1 MSSGGSLLS
10 TSLTTGDSA
19 NPRIV
24 GGHGVWFRLSDGRE
38 VIDASNTAAPL
49 GHCHPEIIEAVRR
62 AADAPVINE
71 GWQWAEREQAA
82 DDLLRIAFA
91 GEDWAGAVRFFISA
105 SEANDCA
112 LALCQALTGR
122 KDLATRE
129 RAYHGGAGLARELTV
144 QPQWHGGLAG
154 AAGVGG
160 AGGAGTSAAP
170 PRLAT
175 VHELPAPAGA
185 RVTGQADPTAG
196 TDWLPSAR
204 AQLAS
209 SAAVLLDYSQGGI
222 YHSPA
227 YQDRVAALAAEAG
240 AYWIADETVTGFGR
254 VGGWFQFQHGQAR
267 PDLVTMGKC
276 LSAGGAAAGAVVL
289 SRAMLDRLKG
299 TSWQSYSTYRSH
311 PVAMAAIRA
320 HLQVSNREG
329 LYKRAGGLDSVMYGR
344 LVEVAAQHP
353 SVARIDGRGLHW
365 TIELHGPDWHSWRGE
380 DANPL
385 ASRVV
390 ARALTAGALIATS
403 GEQTSLFLAP
413 PLVISDAELSQVF
426 DALHHGL
433 ELADAELAAG
443 PQPAPAG
450 RR

>member
-1 MSSGGSLLS
+1 MSARGSLLS
-10 TSLTTGDSA
+10 TSLTTGEDA

-49 GHCHPEIIEAVRR
+49 GHCHPEVIEAIRR

-82 DDLLRIAFA
+82 EDLLGIAFA
-91 GEDWAGAVRFFISA
+91 GEDWARAVRFFISA
-105 SEANDCA
+105 SEANDAA
-112 LALCQALTGR
+112 LSLCQALTGR
-122 KDLATRE
+122 TDLATRQ

-154 AAGVGG
+154 AGPAGSG
-160 AGGAGTSAAP
+160 SAAP
-170 PRLAT
+170 PRLVT
-175 VHELPAPAGA
+175 VHQLPAPAGA
-185 RVTGQADPTAG
+185 RVTGQPDPTAG

-204 AQLAS
+204 TQLAS

-227 YQDRVAALAAEAG
+227 YQDRVAELAAEEG
-240 AYWIADETVTGFGR
+240 TYWIADETVTGFGR
-254 VGGWFQFQHGQAR
+254 VGGWFQFQHGQRR
-267 PDLVTMGKC
+267 PDLVTMGKP

-289 SRAMLDRLKG
+289 SRRLLDRLEG
-299 TSWQSYSTYRSH
+299 TSWQSYSTYRAH

-320 HLQVSNREG
+320 HLRVSSREG
-329 LYKRAGGLDSVMYGR
+329 LYKRAADLDPVMYGR
-344 LVEVAAQHP
+344 LAEVAAQHP

-365 TIELHGPDWHSWRGE
+365 TIELHGRDWRSWHGQ

-390 ARALTAGALIATS
+390 ARALEAGALIATS

-413 PLVISDAELSQVF
+413 PLVISDAELASVF

-433 ELADAELAAG
+433 ELADAEAATG
-443 PQPAPAG
+443 DA
-450 RR
+450 

>member
-1 MSSGGSLLS
+1 MSAGRSLLS
-10 TSLTTGDSA
+10 TSLTTGEEA

-49 GHCHPEIIEAVRR
+49 GHCHPEIIEAIRG

-82 DDLLRIAFA
+82 EDLLRIAFA

-105 SEANDCA
+105 SEANDAA

-122 KDLATRE
+122 KDLATRQ

-144 QPQWHGGLAG
+144 QPQWHGGLAS
-154 AAGVGG
+154 AGP
-160 AGGAGTSAAP
+160 AGPAGPASAGPASAAP

-175 VHELPAPAGA
+175 VHELPAPSGA
-185 RVTGQADPTAG
+185 RVTGQPDPTAG
-196 TDWLPSAR
+196 TDWLPAAR

-209 SAAVLLDYSQGGI
+209 SAAVLLDYSQGGV
-222 YHSPA
+222 YHSPD
-227 YQDRVAALAAEAG
+227 YQDRVARLAAEEG
-240 AYWIADETVTGFGR
+240 TYWIADETVTGFGR

-276 LSAGGAAAGAVVL
+276 LSAGGAAAGAIVL
-289 SRAMLDRLKG
+289 SRRLLDRLEG

-320 HLQVSNREG
+320 HLRVSSREG
-329 LYKRAGGLDSVMYGR
+329 LYKRAADLDAVMYDR
-344 LVEVAAQHP
+344 LAEVAAQHP

-365 TIELHGPDWHSWRGE
+365 TVELHGPDWRTWRGE
-380 DANPL
+380 EANPL

-390 ARALTAGALIATS
+390 ARALEAGALIATS

-413 PLVISDAELSQVF
+413 PLVISDAELAQVF

-433 ELADAELAAG
+433 ELADTQLAS
-443 PQPAPAG
+443 APT
-450 RR
+450 

>member
-1 MSSGGSLLS
+1 MSPAGRLLS
-10 TSLTTGDSA
+10 TSLTTGEDA
-19 NPRIV
+19 NPSIV

-82 DDLLRIAFA
+82 EDLLRIAFA
-91 GEDWAGAVRFFISA
+91 GEDWAAAVRFFISA
-105 SEANDCA
+105 SEANDAA
-112 LALCQALTGR
+112 LSLCQALTGR
-122 KDLATRE
+122 TDLATRQ

-154 AAGVGG
+154 PPGKR
-160 AGGAGTSAAP
+160 SAAP

-175 VHELPAPAGA
+175 VHELPAPSGA
-185 RVTGQADPTAG
+185 RITGQPDPTAG
-196 TDWLPSAR
+196 TDWHPGAR
-204 AQLAS
+204 AQLAR

-222 YHSPA
+222 YHSPG
-227 YQDRVAALAAEAG
+227 YQDRVAAMAAAEG

-254 VGGWFQFQHGQAR
+254 VGGWFQFQHGTAR
-267 PDLVTMGKC
+267 PDLVTMGKP
-276 LSAGGAAAGAVVL
+276 LSAGGAAAGAIVL
-289 SRAMLDRLKG
+289 SRRMLDRLEG
-299 TSWQSYSTYRSH
+299 TSWQSYSTYRAH

-320 HLQVSNREG
+320 HLRVSSREG
-329 LYKRAGGLDSVMYGR
+329 LYKRAADLDAVMCDR
-344 LVEVAAQHP
+344 LAEVAAQHP
-353 SVARIDGRGLHW
+353 SVRRVDGRGLHW
-365 TIELHGPDWHSWRGE
+365 TVELHGPDWRGWRGE
-380 DANPL
+380 EADPL

-390 ARALTAGALIATS
+390 ARAMQAGALIATS

-413 PLVISDAELSQVF
+413 PLVISDTELASVF

-433 ELADAELAAG
+433 ELADAELTA
-443 PQPAPAG
+443 
-450 RR
+450 

>member
-10 TSLTTGDSA
+10 TSLTAGDSA

-24 GGHGVWFRLSDGRE
+24 GGHGAWFELSDGRE

-49 GHCHPEIIEAVRR
+49 GHCHPAIIEAVRR

-82 DDLLRIAFA
+82 EDLLRIAFA
-91 GEDWAGAVRFFISA
+91 EEEWAGAVRFFISA
-105 SEANDCA
+105 SEANDAA
-112 LALCQALTGR
+112 LSLCQALTGR
-122 KDLATRE
+122 KELATRE

-154 AAGVGG
+154 VAG
-160 AGGAGTSAAP
+160 AGSSASP

-185 RVTGQADPTAG
+185 RVTGQPDPTAG

-204 AQLAS
+204 RQLAS

-222 YHSPA
+222 YHLPD
-227 YQDRVAALAAEAG
+227 YQDRVARLAKEEG
-240 AYWIADETVTGFGR
+240 AFWIADETVTGFGR
-254 VGGWFQFQHGQAR
+254 VGGWFQFQHGQTR

-289 SRAMLDRLKG
+289 SRRMLERLEG
-299 TSWQSYSTYRSH
+299 TSWQSYSTYRAH

-320 HLQVSNREG
+320 HLQVSSREG
-329 LYKRAGGLDSVMYGR
+329 LYKRAGDLDAVMYDR
-344 LVEVAAQHP
+344 LAEVAAQHP

-365 TIELHGPDWHSWRGE
+365 TIELHGGDWRMWRGE
-380 DANPL
+380 EANPL

-390 ARALTAGALIATS
+390 ARALAAGALIATS

-413 PLVISDAELSQVF
+413 PLVISDNELSLIF

-433 ELADAELAAG
+433 ELADNELAAS
-443 PQPAPAG
+443 PA
-450 RR
+450 

>member
-1 MSSGGSLLS
+1 MSSGCSLLS

-24 GGHGVWFRLSDGRE
+24 GGHGAWFRLSDGRE

-49 GHCHPEIIEAVRR
+49 GHCHPEVIEAVRR

-82 DDLLRIAFA
+82 EDLLRIAFA
-91 GEDWAGAVRFFISA
+91 GEDWAAAVRFFISA
-105 SEANDCA
+105 SEANDAA
-112 LALCQALTGR
+112 LSLCQALTGR
-122 KDLATRE
+122 TELATRE

-144 QPQWHGGLAG
+144 QPHWHGGLAG
-154 AAGVGG
+154 AGSR
-160 AGGAGTSAAP
+160 SAAP

-185 RVTGQADPTAG
+185 RVTGQPDPTAG

-204 AQLAS
+204 TLLAN

-222 YHSPA
+222 YHSPD
-227 YQDRVAALAAEAG
+227 YQDRVARLAAEEG
-240 AYWIADETVTGFGR
+240 TYWIADETVTGFGR
-254 VGGWFQFQHGQAR
+254 VGGWFQFQHGQSR
-267 PDLVTMGKC
+267 PDMVTMGKC
-276 LSAGGAAAGAVVL
+276 LSAGGAAAGAIVL
-289 SRAMLDRLKG
+289 SRRMLDRLDG

-320 HLQVSNREG
+320 HLRVSGRDG
-329 LYKRAGGLDSVMYGR
+329 LYRRASDLDAVMYDR
-344 LVEVAAQHP
+344 LAEAAAQHP

-365 TIELHGPDWHSWRGE
+365 TIELHGGDWRGWRGE
-380 DANPL
+380 EANPL

-390 ARALTAGALIATS
+390 GRALAAGALIATS

-413 PLVISDAELSQVF
+413 PLVISDAELDLVF

-433 ELADAELAAG
+433 ELADTELAAS
-443 PQPAPAG
+443 PAAG
-450 RR
+450 AR

>member
-1 MSSGGSLLS
+1 MSSHGSLLS
-10 TSLTTGDSA
+10 TSLTTGEDA

-24 GGHGVWFRLSDGRE
+24 GGHGVWFRLSDGRQ

-49 GHCHPEIIEAVRR
+49 GHCHPEIIEAIRR

-82 DDLLRIAFA
+82 EDLLGIAFA

-105 SEANDCA
+105 SEANDAA
-112 LALCQALTGR
+112 LSLCQALTGR
-122 KDLATRE
+122 TDLATRQ

-154 AAGVGG
+154 AGPAGSG
-160 AGGAGTSAAP
+160 SAAP

-175 VHELPAPAGA
+175 VHQLPAPAGA
-185 RVTGQADPTAG
+185 RVTGQPDPTAG

-227 YQDRVAALAAEAG
+227 YQDRVAELAAEEG
-240 AYWIADETVTGFGR
+240 TYWIADETVTGFGR
-254 VGGWFQFQHGQAR
+254 VGGWFQFQHGQSR
-267 PDLVTMGKC
+267 PDLVAMGKC

-289 SRAMLDRLKG
+289 SRRLLDRLEG
-299 TSWQSYSTYRSH
+299 TSWQSYSTYRAH

-320 HLQVSNREG
+320 HLRVSSREG
-329 LYKRAGGLDSVMYGR
+329 LYKRAADLDAIMYGR
-344 LVEVAAQHP
+344 LAEVAARHP

-365 TIELHGPDWHSWRGE
+365 TIELHGPDWRSWHGE
-380 DANPL
+380 EANPL

-390 ARALTAGALIATS
+390 ARALEAGALIATS

-413 PLVISDAELSQVF
+413 PLVISDDELARIF

-433 ELADAELAAG
+433 DLADAEQASG
-443 PQPAPAG
+443 PG
-450 RR
+450 

>member
-1 MSSGGSLLS
+1 MNSGGSLLS

-24 GGHGVWFRLSDGRE
+24 GGHGAWFQLSDGRE

-49 GHCHPEIIEAVRR
+49 GHCHPAIIEAVRR

-82 DDLLRIAFA
+82 EDLLRITFA
-91 GEDWAGAVRFFISA
+91 EEEWAGAVRFFISA
-105 SEANDCA
+105 SEANDAA
-112 LALCQALTGR
+112 LSLCQALTGR
-122 KDLATRE
+122 KELATRE

-154 AAGVGG
+154 AAG
-160 AGGAGTSAAP
+160 AGSSASP

-185 RVTGQADPTAG
+185 RVTRQPDPTAG

-204 AQLAS
+204 RQLAS

-222 YHSPA
+222 YHSPD
-227 YQDRVAALAAEAG
+227 YQDRVARLAQEEG
-240 AYWIADETVTGFGR
+240 TFWIADETVTGFGR
-254 VGGWFQFQHGQAR
+254 VGGWFQFQHGQTR

-276 LSAGGAAAGAVVL
+276 LSAGGAAAGAIVL
-289 SRAMLDRLKG
+289 SRRMLERLDG
-299 TSWQSYSTYRSH
+299 TSWQSYSTYRAH

-320 HLQVSNREG
+320 HLQVSSREG
-329 LYKRAGGLDSVMYGR
+329 LYKRAGDLDAVMYDR
-344 LVEVAAQHP
+344 LAEVAAQHP

-365 TIELHGPDWHSWRGE
+365 TIELHGADWRSWRGE
-380 DANPL
+380 ESNPL

-390 ARALTAGALIATS
+390 ARALAAGALIATS

-413 PLVISDAELSQVF
+413 PLVIADNELSVMF
-426 DALHHGL
+426 GALHHGL
-433 ELADAELAAG
+433 ELADTELAAS
-443 PQPAPAG
+443 PA
-450 RR
+450 

>member
-1 MSSGGSLLS
+1 MSSRGSLLS
-10 TSLTTGDSA
+10 TSLTTGESA
-19 NPRIV
+19 HPRIT

-62 AADAPVINE
+62 AADAPVVNE
-71 GWQWAEREQAA
+71 GWPWAEREQAA
-82 DDLLRIAFA
+82 EDLLGIAFS
-91 GEDWAGAVRFFISA
+91 GEPWVGAVRFFISA
-105 SEANDCA
+105 SEANDAA
-112 LALCQALTGR
+112 LSLCQALTGR
-122 KDLATRE
+122 ADLATRE

-144 QPQWHGGLAG
+144 QPQWHGGLAATGPAG
-154 AAGVGG
+154 AK
-160 AGGAGTSAAP
+160 SAAP

-175 VHELPAPAGA
+175 VHELPAPGGA
-185 RVTGQADPTAG
+185 RVTGQPDPTAG
-196 TDWLPSAR
+196 TDWLGSAR
-204 AQLAS
+204 AQLAR

-222 YHSPA
+222 YHSPR
-227 YQDRVAALAAEAG
+227 YQDRVAALATEEG

-289 SRAMLDRLKG
+289 SRRLLDRLDG
-299 TSWQSYSTYRSH
+299 TSWQSYSTYRAH

-320 HLQVSNREG
+320 HLRVSSREG
-329 LYKRAGGLDSVMYGR
+329 LYKRAADLDAVMYDR
-344 LVEVAAQHP
+344 LAEVAAQHP
-353 SVARIDGRGLHW
+353 GVARIDGRGLHW
-365 TIELHGPDWHSWRGE
+365 TVELHGPDWRSWRGE
-380 DANPL
+380 EADPL

-390 ARALTAGALIATS
+390 ARALEAGALIATS

-413 PLVISDAELSQVF
+413 PLVISDAELARIF

-433 ELADAELAAG
+433 ELADAEIH
-443 PQPAPAG
+443 
-450 RR
+450 